1 VAGLLTAMRRAP
13 DRLLHARRRAAAISS
28 VRKRGWPN
36 TVLVVCHGNICR
48 SPYAA
53 AILHRELAPVGV
65 NIESAGFIG
74 PGRASPLAARREA
87 AEHGLDLEAHRSR
100 VLNPDLVGRASLV
113 ITMDTR
119 QASAVAEL
127 YGKLPR
133 DIFVLGD
140 FDPASGETR
149 TIQDPI
155 DQPAEV
161 YRRVYTRIDRCALV
175 LAQTILANHGA
186 AGISADLSR
195 ES

>member
-1 VAGLLTAMRRAP
+1 MAGLLTAIRRAQ
-13 DRLLHARRRAAAISS
+13 DRLLHTGRHAAAISS
-28 VRKRGWPN
+28 VRRRESPH

-53 AILHRELAPVGV
+53 AILHRELSLSGV

-74 PGRASPLAARREA
+74 PGRPSPLAARREA
-87 AEHGLDLEAHRSR
+87 AEHGIDLERHRSR
-100 VLNPDLVGRASLV
+100 VLSPDLVSRASLV

-119 QASAVAEL
+119 QASAVAQL
-127 YGKLPR
+127 YAKLPR

-140 FDPASGETR
+140 FDPLHGEAR
-149 TIQDPI
+149 AIQDPI

-161 YRRVYTRIDRCALV
+161 YRRVYTRIDRCAMV
-175 LAQTILANHGA
+175 LAQTILAETGPVSSSGN
-186 AGISADLSR
+186 LSR